1 MFRYRSKS
9 RTYKDNLRI
18 ASLLSFVA
26 GMVNVAG
33 FLAVAQLTTNVT
45 GHFAF
50 FIEEI
55 YRMDVWRGLVYF
67 LFVFFFLFGSFF
79 SGLLIEWISRINERF
94 VYVIPVLIEALV
106 LSFIAFYSEELIEK
120 SPNII
125 AYLLLFAM
133 GLQNSLVTI
142 ISDSIV
148 RTTHLTG
155 LFTDLGIEF
164 SQLFFYRTKTHRNR
178 LISSIRLRFF
188 IIAFFLLGGVVSG
201 LFYYRFKLE
210 ILYFSALV
218 LAFGLFYDQIR
229 VRLNLLKRNIRQNV
243 IIKKD
248 SNSIS

>member
-1 MFRYRSKS
+1 MFRYRSKN

-79 SGLLIEWISRINERF
+79 SSILIEWISRINERF
-94 VYVIPVLIEALV
+94 VYVIPVLIEAVV

-120 SPNII
+120 DPNII

-142 ISDSIV
+142 ISNSIV

-164 SQLFFYRTKTHRNR
+164 SQMLFYKSSSHRKK
-178 LISSIRLRFF
+178 LMSSIQLRFF
-188 IIAFFLLGGVVSG
+188 IITFFIFGGVVAG
-201 LFYYRFKLE
+201 LSYFKFELK

-218 LAFGLFYDQIR
+218 LIFGLFYDQIR
-229 VRLNLLKRNIRQNV
+229 VRLNMLRRNIKQNV
-243 IIKKD
+243 VFRKEE
-248 SNSIS
+248 